1 MNKVGQ
7 HFGGDWT
14 EQKLEC
20 VRAYLH
26 EYTKIMNKQAFKFD
40 YIDAFAGTGY
50 REVLFDEGINEIMF
64 PELDT
69 QEVVNFRQGSAR
81 NALETQP
88 PFNKYIFIEEDKE
101 NFSEL
106 EKLTEKFSEHDIECI
121 QTDVNEYFRDVCDK
135 SWKKHRAL
143 VFLDPFGMQVE
154 WNTIELIAKT
164 EAIDLW
170 ILFPIGTVNR
180 LLKRNG
186 DIRLSIRNKLN
197 KFFGDDDW
205 FQLFYQLSQQIPLF
219 DEEEEWEKIGD
230 IFIEIEQYFI
240 DRLNGTFAGVAKNP
254 LSLRNSKNVP
264 LYLLCFA
271 AANSK
276 GAPIAVRIAQH
287 ILDPSNITDDQQD
300 SSSGPQQLNFPFM
313 E

>member
-7 HFGGDWT
+7 PFGGDWT
-14 EQKLEC
+14 EQKLEY

-26 EYTKIMNKQAFKFD
+26 EYTKIMNQQAFKFD

-50 REVLFDEGINEIMF
+50 REVLFDEGINETMF

-106 EKLTEKFSEHDIECI
+106 EKLTEEFSELNIECI
-121 QTDVNEYFRDVCDK
+121 RTDANEYFRDVCK
-135 SWKKHRAL
+135 ESWKIRRAL

-240 DRLNGTFAGVAKNP
+240 DRLNGTFAGVANNP
-254 LSLRNSKNVP
+254 ISLRNSKNVP

>member
-20 VRAYLH
+20 VSAYLH

-50 REVLFDEGINEIMF
+50 REIMLDEDINETMF

-106 EKLTEKFSEHDIECI
+106 EKLTEEFSEHNIECI
-121 QTDVNEYFRDVCDK
+121 RTDANEYFRDVCK
-135 SWKKHRAL
+135 ESWKMRRAL

-197 KFFGDDDW
+197 KCFGDDDW

-240 DRLNGTFAGVAKNP
+240 DRLNGTFAGVANNP

-287 ILDPSNITDDQQD
+287 ILNPSNITDDEQD